1 MNQKNTIT
9 NENRYLSN
17 HEKILK
23 RIKNGVILTIIFV
36 IAIIVSYAVLEINK
50 NWMDVVRQ
58 DYYIK
63 YRDDEINNDTY
74 NSIIRNLDYDQL
86 YFRWIISIVSNLAEV
101 GLNIGFF
108 IIILSF
114 FYIAIDKSYNKK
126 LRRISLILAGS
137 SLVFL
142 MFLNFQYLIPGVVD
156 IIYYPP
162 RWY

>member
-17 HEKILK
+17 HEKIIK

-36 IAIIVSYAVLEINK
+36 IAIIVSYAVLEINQ

-63 YRDDEINNDTY
+63 YRNDEINNDTY

-108 IIILSF
+108 IIILGGRI
-114 FYIAIDKSYNKK
+114 IAPIRQIHSKGRNT
-126 LRRISLILAGS
+126 GHM
-137 SLVFL
+137 LVDL
-142 MFLNFQYLIPGVVD
+142 VGCGQ
-156 IIYYPP
+156 
-162 RWY
+162 